1 MFMVQGGV
9 VRQRVKMY
17 NVHGKAGVVGAWKCT
32 MFMVRGGVCV
42 GVVSVWKYTMFMV
55 HWWGGG

>member
-17 NVHGKAGVVGAWKCT
+17 NVHGK
-32 MFMVRGGVCV
+32 GGCSGRVEMYNVHGTGRCVCV
-42 GVVSVWKYTMFMV
+42 C
-55 HWWGGG
+55 GGGS